1 MGTRTTTVTS
11 RSSRTRRTIAVALA
25 AVTSAGLVAAAPAD
39 ASGAPPGGGRSHT
52 GPGGRILA
60 ESVLAPFQV
69 SVHGMDHV
77 YYPDGFAGTVNLVR
91 PGADEVL
98 ARVQGEIAGVELTP
112 DRRTMAFA
120 GSTQSGTSLTI
131 RRAGRPD
138 VVADLSGHEGR
149 ANPDRRNT
157 YGVRGAASQCA
168 KDWLKQASGHDAT
181 YSGGLDSHPYQVA
194 YLGRGRWAVADAAGN
209 DVLGVERN
217 GDVSTMAVL
226 PPQPVRITEQM
237 ASALGAPD
245 CVAGVTYAFEPVPT
259 DVERDGRGNLWVSTL
274 PGGPE
279 DPSLGARGSVYKI
292 TPRGVVRRVAT
303 GFLSAT
309 NLAVSHGD
317 VYVSELFA
325 GRVTKLHHGRRT
337 TVVEVPRPVAVE
349 VKGHRIYVGQLADL
363 DLETGAVNGP
373 GSVRVYHRP

>member
-1 MGTRTTTVTS
+1 MRTS
-11 RSSRTRRTIAVALA
+11 SNNRPSRTRRTLAVALA

-39 ASGAPPGGGRSHT
+39 ASGAPPGGDDRSHT
-52 GPGGRILA
+52 GSGGRVLTD
-60 ESVLAPFQV
+60 SVLAPFQV
-69 SVHGMDHV
+69 AVHGMKHV
-77 YYPDGFAGTVNLVR
+77 YYTDGFAGTLNLVR
-91 PGADEVL
+91 PGPDKVVAQVPGEL
-98 ARVQGEIAGVELTP
+98 AGAELTP

-120 GSTQSGTSLTI
+120 ASTQSGTSLTI

-138 VVADLSGHEGR
+138 VVADLSGYEAR
-149 ANPDRRNT
+149 VNPDQRNT

-168 KDWLKQASGHDAT
+168 KDWLKQATGHDAT
-181 YSGGLDSHPYQVA
+181 YSGDVESHPYQVA
-194 YLGRGRWAVADAAGN
+194 YLGRGSWAVADAAGN
-209 DVLGVERN
+209 DVLRVSRTGT
-217 GDVSTMAVL
+217 VSTLAVL
-226 PPQPVRITEQM
+226 PPQPVEITSQM

-292 TPRGVVRRVAT
+292 SPRGTARRVAT

-309 NLAVSHGD
+309 NLAVSRGD

-337 TVVEVPRPVAVE
+337 TAVSVPRPVAVE
-349 VKGHRIYVGQLADL
+349 VKGHRVYVGQLADL
-363 DLETGAVNGP
+363 DPQTGDVNGP
-373 GSVRVYHRP
+373 GSVRVYHVR